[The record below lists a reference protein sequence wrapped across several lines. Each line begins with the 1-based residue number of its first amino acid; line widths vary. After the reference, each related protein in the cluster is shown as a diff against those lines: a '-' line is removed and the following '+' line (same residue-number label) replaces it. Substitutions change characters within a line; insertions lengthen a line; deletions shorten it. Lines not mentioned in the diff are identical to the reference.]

1 MCGRFVDPN
10 LRKTEV
16 DMSQTKLTPFPR
28 RFNVKPTQDVV
39 ILAKTLLEPM
49 LACWWL
55 VPSWHRGS
63 LKDWKATTFNARIE
77 GAKDKPAFRS
87 VWRHGRCLIPAA
99 GYYEWTGERRE
110 AAAFYPP
117 GGQRRNAGLRWS
129 GIPLGGP
136 ADLHHPDAGRQ

>member
-49 LACWWL
+49 LA
-55 VPSWHRGS
+55 R
-63 LKDWKATTFNARIE
+63 
-77 GAKDKPAFRS
+77 
-87 VWRHGRCLIPAA
+87 
-99 GYYEWTGERRE
+99 
-110 AAAFYPP
+110 
-117 GGQRRNAGLRWS
+117 
-129 GIPLGGP
+129 
-136 ADLHHPDAGRQ
+136 